1 MSRRFVFLLCC
12 ISLFLCMTGAL
23 QAQSTQSRDMSIA
36 SFEYIPNDLTA
47 RQSETMKKDAEGRL
61 MSIIKVRTND
71 PKDDLTAYEFDFGYM
86 EDITEVRNDDREIWV
101 YVQRGAKHITIS
113 RSGYKTIKNRDLGVT
128 LETGKVYELELSVAP
143 RVIKKRMLL
152 FKVSPAGS
160 EALVTYKA
168 EGDAGD
174 YKPFGSGRIDEGGMV
189 AKNLEPGIYVYKVI
203 STNYHSIEGR
213 IILEDVAGKFVEPVI
228 LKPNYGT
235 LSLAAAQ
242 GVDIYIDGEKMGT
255 GSWNGNLSPGF
266 YNIECRKER
275 HRSTVESVEVKEGET
290 KNITLKAP
298 EPITG
303 SLALMS
309 TPLGVNVAIDG
320 KPVGSTPD
328 NFSGLLIGSHEV
340 KLSKD
345 GYRTETKTIEIKE
358 NKTTE
363 CEVALVKVVQDGA
376 AGAKNNHGYVDLGL
390 PSGLLWATCNVGASK
405 PEEYGDYYAWGEIE
419 TNSGYTQGNCKTYGK
434 DIGDISGN
442 PAYDVARA
450 NWGGKWRMPTEN
462 EFKELIDNCK
472 WEWTTING
480 KNGYKVTSKK
490 NGNSIFLPAAYGTS
504 RVDGTYSY
512 YWSSTPDGTDCA
524 YHLRLGWSS
533 QDTSHNYRY
542 YGHVV
547 RPVTLKLET
556 NISAANKAAIAC
568 EYVDLGLS
576 VKWATCNVGASKPEE
591 YGNYYA
597 WGEINTK
604 DNYSE
609 STSLTYVMELGD
621 ISGNPQY
628 DAATA
633 NWGGKW
639 RMPTKEEFQELMDNC
654 KWKWTRINGIKG
666 YKVTSKKNGNSIFLP
681 AAGYRYGTPLYYGGS
696 FGYYWSSSPDDTINA
711 YRLYFHSGYHS
722 TVWDNRYCGRS
733 VRPVSE

>member
-1 MSRRFVFLLCC
+1 MSRKYIFHLCSICLLLC
-12 ISLFLCMTGAL
+12 LATAL

-47 RQSETMKKDAEGRL
+47 RQPGSLKKDAEGKML
-61 MSIIKVRTND
+61 AIIKVRTNN
-71 PKDDLTAYEFDFGYM
+71 PNDDLTAYEFDFGYM

-128 LETGKVYELELSVAP
+128 VEDGKVYELELFVAP

-303 SLALMS
+303 SLSLMS
-309 TPLGVNVAIDG
+309 QPLDAAITIDG

-358 NKTTE
+358 NETTE
-363 CEVALVKVVQDGA
+363 CEVALVKVVLDGA
-376 AGAKNNHGYVDLGL
+376 SGAKNNHGYVDLGL

-405 PEEYGDYYAWGEIE
+405 PEEYGDYYAWGEVN
-419 TNSGYTQGNCKTYGK
+419 TKSGYITGNCKTEGK
-434 DIGDISGN
+434 SLSDISGN

-450 NWGGKWRMPTEN
+450 KWGGKWRMPTDD

-472 WEWTTING
+472 WERTTING

-490 NGNSIFLPAAYGTS
+490 NGNT
-504 RVDGTYSY
+504 
-512 YWSSTPDGTDCA
+512 
-524 YHLRLGWSS
+524 
-533 QDTSHNYRY
+533 
-542 YGHVV
+542 
-547 RPVTLKLET
+547 
-556 NISAANKAAIAC
+556 
-568 EYVDLGLS
+568 
-576 VKWATCNVGASKPEE
+576 
-591 YGNYYA
+591 
-597 WGEINTK
+597 
-604 DNYSE
+604 
-609 STSLTYVMELGD
+609 
-621 ISGNPQY
+621 
-628 DAATA
+628 
-633 NWGGKW
+633 
-639 RMPTKEEFQELMDNC
+639 
-654 KWKWTRINGIKG
+654 
-666 YKVTSKKNGNSIFLP
+666 IFLP
-681 AAGYRYGTPLYYGGS
+681 AAGYRYGTSLDYAGYE
-696 FGYYWSSSPDDTINA
+696 GYYWSSTPTWSLTPDDAYNA
-711 YRLYFHSGYHS
+711 YGLWFDGHHY
-722 TVWDNRYCGRS
+722 NRRTNYRYLGRS

>member
-1 MSRRFVFLLCC
+1 MSRKYIFHLCSICLLLC
-12 ISLFLCMTGAL
+12 LATAL

-36 SFEYIPNDLTA
+36 SFDYSPNDMTA
-47 RQSETMKKDAEGRL
+47 RQSETMKKDAEGK
-61 MSIIKVRTND
+61 MMAIIKVRTND

-128 LETGKVYELELSVAP
+128 IEDGKVYELELSVAP

-168 EGDAGD
+168 DGDAGD

-358 NKTTE
+358 NETTE
-363 CEVALVKVVQDGA
+363 CEVALVKVV
-376 AGAKNNHGYVDLGL
+376 
-390 PSGLLWATCNVGASK
+390 
-405 PEEYGDYYAWGEIE
+405 
-419 TNSGYTQGNCKTYGK
+419 
-434 DIGDISGN
+434 
-442 PAYDVARA
+442 
-450 NWGGKWRMPTEN
+450 
-462 EFKELIDNCK
+462 
-472 WEWTTING
+472 
-480 KNGYKVTSKK
+480 
-490 NGNSIFLPAAYGTS
+490 
-504 RVDGTYSY
+504 
-512 YWSSTPDGTDCA
+512 
-524 YHLRLGWSS
+524 
-533 QDTSHNYRY
+533 
-542 YGHVV
+542 
-547 RPVTLKLET
+547 
-556 NISAANKAAIAC
+556 
-568 EYVDLGLS
+568 
-576 VKWATCNVGASKPEE
+576 
-591 YGNYYA
+591 
-597 WGEINTK
+597 
-604 DNYSE
+604 
-609 STSLTYVMELGD
+609 
-621 ISGNPQY
+621 
-628 DAATA
+628 
-633 NWGGKW
+633 
-639 RMPTKEEFQELMDNC
+639 
-654 KWKWTRINGIKG
+654 
-666 YKVTSKKNGNSIFLP
+666 
-681 AAGYRYGTPLYYGGS
+681 
-696 FGYYWSSSPDDTINA
+696 
-711 YRLYFHSGYHS
+711 YRLILPFSFA
-722 TVWDNRYCGRS
+722 NREK
-733 VRPVSE
+733 V